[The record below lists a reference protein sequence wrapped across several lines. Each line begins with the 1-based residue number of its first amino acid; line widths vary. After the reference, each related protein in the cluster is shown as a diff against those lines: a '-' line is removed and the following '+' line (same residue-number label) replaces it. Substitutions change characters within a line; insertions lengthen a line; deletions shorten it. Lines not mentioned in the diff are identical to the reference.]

1 MTGPLN
7 FFSGLQ
13 TSSECPEKTEGPNLN
28 RKESYMN
35 QPLTYLDGE
44 TLMNTVLPPIRFVI
58 SQLLPQG
65 LHVLAGAPK
74 VGKSWLSLW
83 LCLQVAEGKP
93 AWEFSTTQG
102 DVLYLCLEDSYSRI
116 QNRLLDITDDAP
128 PNLFFATMSEKL
140 HCGLEQQIEQFLGA
154 HPATALIVI
163 DTLQRIRSGPND
175 ANPYASDYRDL
186 GILKDL
192 ADKHRIAILLI
203 HHLRKMSDDDP
214 MNMISGTTGISGAT
228 DTNFVLRKSKRSA
241 NTATLYCTGRDI
253 EYRELPLEFDSAEHV
268 WKLREGSAEQP
279 AQARDELLLFLSEF
293 LTQRKCFTGTAT
305 ELAEELGKL
314 SGEQYKPNVLKK
326 KLLRCQQELLEL
338 GITLSTRRTH
348 DRRELTLRVGCVSN
362 DGKNDTGPVSD
373 LPPQPSQLSQERP
386 AHPGQDRGR

>member
-1 MTGPLN
+1 M
-7 FFSGLQ
+7 
-13 TSSECPEKTEGPNLN
+13 N
-28 RKESYMN
+28 R
-35 QPLTYLDGE
+35 PLTYMDGE

-83 LCLQVAEGKP
+83 LCLQVAKGEP
-93 AWEFSTTQG
+93 AWEFTTAQG

-140 HCGLEQQIEQFLGA
+140 HSGLEQQIERFLAVHSG
-154 HPATALIVI
+154 TVLVVI
-163 DTLQRIRSGPND
+163 DTLQRIRSGSND

-186 GILKDL
+186 GILKEL

-203 HHLRKMSDDDP
+203 HHLRKMNDDDP

-228 DTNFVLRKSKRSA
+228 DTNFVLRKSKRNS
-241 NTATLYCTGRDI
+241 NSATLYCTGRDI
-253 EYRELPLEFDSAEHV
+253 EYRELSLEFDGTEHI
-268 WKLREGSAEQP
+268 WKLKEDSVEQSAQV
-279 AQARDELLLFLSEF
+279 QDELVFFLSAF
-293 LTQRKCFTGTAT
+293 LDQRKCFTGTAT
-305 ELAEELGKL
+305 ELAEALDEFAR
-314 SGEQYKPNVLKK
+314 ERYKPNVLMK

-348 DRRELTLRVGCVSN
+348 DRRELTLRVGCVSS

-373 LPPQPSQLSQERP
+373 LPAVAGGAGSDGSDTGAVRGRHALRGVASFAFVVRAGAFAPP
-386 AHPGQDRGR
+386 AHFGRAG

>member
-1 MTGPLN
+1 MD
-7 FFSGLQ
+7 
-13 TSSECPEKTEGPNLN
+13 
-28 RKESYMN
+28 R
-35 QPLTYLDGE
+35 PLTYMDGE
-44 TLMNTVLPPIRFVI
+44 TLMNTVLPPIRFVV

-83 LCLQVAEGKP
+83 LCLQVAKGEP
-93 AWEFSTTQG
+93 AWEFPTTQG

-128 PNLFFATMSEKL
+128 PNLFFATMSERL
-140 HCGLEQQIEQFLGA
+140 HSGLEQQIERFLAA
-154 HPATALIVI
+154 HPDTVLIVI
-163 DTLQRIRSGPND
+163 DTHQRIRGGVND

-186 GILKDL
+186 GILKEL

-228 DTNFVLRKSKRSA
+228 DTNFVLRKSKRSSSS
-241 NTATLYCTGRDI
+241 ATLYCTGRDI
-253 EYRELPLEFDSAEHV
+253 EYRELLLEFDGTEHV
-268 WKLREGSAEQP
+268 WKLREDSVEQP
-279 AQARDELLLFLSEF
+279 AQVQDELVFFLSEF
-293 LTQRKCFTGTAT
+293 LEQRKCFTGTAT
-305 ELAEELGKL
+305 ELAEELDRFA
-314 SGEQYKPNVLKK
+314 GEQYKPNVLMK
-326 KLLRCQQELLEL
+326 KLLRCQQELLDL

-348 DRRELTLRVGCVSN
+348 DRRELTLRVSCVSN

-373 LPPQPSQLSQERP
+373 LLSQPSQLSQERP
-386 AHPGQDRGR
+386 APPE

>member
-1 MTGPLN
+1 
-7 FFSGLQ
+7 
-13 TSSECPEKTEGPNLN
+13 
-28 RKESYMN
+28 MN
-35 QPLTYLDGE
+35 QPLTYMDGE

-83 LCLQVAEGKP
+83 LCLQVAKGEP

-116 QNRLLDITDDAP
+116 QNRLLDITDDALS
-128 PNLFFATMSEKL
+128 NLFFATMSEKL
-140 HCGLEQQIEQFLGA
+140 HSGLEQQIERFLAA
-154 HPATALIVI
+154 HPDTVLIVI
-163 DTLQRIRSGPND
+163 DTLQRIRGGVND

-186 GILKDL
+186 GILKEL

-228 DTNFVLRKSKRSA
+228 DTNFVLRKSKRSSSS
-241 NTATLYCTGRDI
+241 ATLYCTGRDI
-253 EYRELPLEFDSAEHV
+253 EYRELLLEFDGTEHV
-268 WKLREGSAEQP
+268 WKLREDSVEQP
-279 AQARDELLLFLSEF
+279 AQVQDELVFFLSEF
-293 LTQRKCFTGTAT
+293 LEQRKCFTGTAT
-305 ELAEELGKL
+305 ELAEELDRFA
-314 SGEQYKPNVLKK
+314 GEQYKPNVLMK
-326 KLLRCQQELLEL
+326 KLLRCQQELLDL

-348 DRRELTLRVGCVSN
+348 DRRELTLRVSCVSN

-373 LPPQPSQLSQERP
+373 LLSQPSQLSQERP
-386 AHPGQDRGR
+386 APPE

>member
-1 MTGPLN
+1 
-7 FFSGLQ
+7 
-13 TSSECPEKTEGPNLN
+13 
-28 RKESYMN
+28 MN
-35 QPLTYLDGE
+35 QPLTYMDGE

-58 SQLLPQG
+58 SHLLPQG

-83 LCLQVAEGKP
+83 LCLQVAKGKP
-93 AWEFSTTQG
+93 AWEFPTKQG

-140 HCGLEQQIEQFLGA
+140 HSGLEQQIERFLSE
-154 HPATALIVI
+154 HPDTALIVI
-163 DTLQRIRSGPND
+163 DTLQRIRSSSND

-186 GILKDL
+186 GILKEL
-192 ADKHRIAILLI
+192 ADKHHIAILLI

-253 EYRELPLEFDSAEHV
+253 EYRELSLEFDGADHV
-268 WKLREGSAEQP
+268 WKLREDSVEQP
-279 AQARDELLLFLSEF
+279 AQTQDELVFFLSEF
-293 LTQRKCFTGTAT
+293 LNQRKCFIGTAT
-305 ELAEELGKL
+305 ELADELDKFAD
-314 SGEQYKPNVLKK
+314 ERYKPNVLMK

-373 LPPQPSQLSQERP
+373 LLSQPSQLSQEKP
-386 AHPGQDRGR
+386 VPPE

>member
-1 MTGPLN
+1 
-7 FFSGLQ
+7 
-13 TSSECPEKTEGPNLN
+13 
-28 RKESYMN
+28 MN
-35 QPLTYLDGE
+35 QPLTYMDGE
-44 TLMNTVLPPIRFVI
+44 TLMNTVLPPIRFMI
-58 SQLLPQG
+58 SHLLPQG

-83 LCLQVAEGKP
+83 LCLQVAKGEP
-93 AWEFSTTQG
+93 AWEFPTKQG

-140 HCGLEQQIEQFLGA
+140 HSGLEQQIERFLA
-154 HPATALIVI
+154 EHPDTAIIVI
-163 DTLQRIRSGPND
+163 DTLQRIRSGSND

-186 GILKDL
+186 GILKEL
-192 ADKHRIAILLI
+192 ADKHHIAILLI
-203 HHLRKMSDDDP
+203 HHLRKMNDDDP

-253 EYRELPLEFDSAEHV
+253 EYRELSLEFDSADHV
-268 WKLREGSAEQP
+268 WKLREDSVEQP
-279 AQARDELLLFLSEF
+279 AQTQDELVFFLSEF
-293 LTQRKCFTGTAT
+293 LNQRKRFTGTAT
-305 ELAEELGKL
+305 ELAEELDAFADE
-314 SGEQYKPNVLKK
+314 SYKPNVLMK
-326 KLLRCQQELLEL
+326 KLLRCQQELLEQ

-362 DGKNDTGPVSD
+362 DGKNDTGPVSY
-373 LPPQPSQLSQERP
+373 LPSQLSQLSQEELTP
-386 AHPGQDRGR
+386 PG

>member
-1 MTGPLN
+1 MD
-7 FFSGLQ
+7 
-13 TSSECPEKTEGPNLN
+13 
-28 RKESYMN
+28 R
-35 QPLTYLDGE
+35 PLTYMDGE

-83 LCLQVAEGKP
+83 LCLQVAKGEP

-140 HCGLEQQIEQFLGA
+140 HSGLEQQIERFLAA
-154 HPATALIVI
+154 HPDTVLIVI
-163 DTLQRIRSGPND
+163 DTLQRIRGGVND

-186 GILKDL
+186 GILKEL

-203 HHLRKMSDDDP
+203 HHLRKMNDDDP

-228 DTNFVLRKSKRSA
+228 DTSFVLRKSKRSS
-241 NTATLYCTGRDI
+241 NSATLYCMGWDI
-253 EYRELPLEFDSAEHV
+253 EYRELSLEFDGADHV
-268 WKLREGSAEQP
+268 WKLTEDSGDQP
-279 AQARDELLLFLSEF
+279 ARPQEELVFFLSEF
-293 LTQRKCFTGTAT
+293 LNQRRCFTGTAT
-305 ELAEELGKL
+305 ELAEALDEFA
-314 SGEQYKPNVLKK
+314 SEQYKSNVLMK
-326 KLLRCQQELLEL
+326 KLLRCQQELLEQ
-338 GITLSTRRTH
+338 GIILSTRRTH

-373 LPPQPSQLSQERP
+373 LLSQPSQLSQEKP
-386 AHPGQDRGR
+386 VPPE

>member
-1 MTGPLN
+1 
-7 FFSGLQ
+7 
-13 TSSECPEKTEGPNLN
+13 
-28 RKESYMN
+28 MN
-35 QPLTYLDGE
+35 QPLTYMDGE

-83 LCLQVAEGKP
+83 LCLQVAKGEP

-102 DVLYLCLEDSYSRI
+102 DVLYLCLEDSYSRL
-116 QNRLLDITDDAP
+116 QNRLLDITDDALS
-128 PNLFFATMSEKL
+128 NLFFATMSEKL
-140 HCGLEQQIEQFLGA
+140 HSGLEQQIERFLAA
-154 HPATALIVI
+154 HPDTVLIVI
-163 DTLQRIRSGPND
+163 DTLQRIRGGVND

-186 GILKDL
+186 GILKEL

-228 DTNFVLRKSKRSA
+228 DTNFVLRKSKRSSSS
-241 NTATLYCTGRDI
+241 ATLYCTGRDI
-253 EYRELPLEFDSAEHV
+253 EYRELLLEFDGTEHV
-268 WKLREGSAEQP
+268 WKLREDSVEQP
-279 AQARDELLLFLSEF
+279 AQVQDELVFFLSEF
-293 LTQRKCFTGTAT
+293 LEQRKCFTGTAT
-305 ELAEELGKL
+305 ELAEELDRFA
-314 SGEQYKPNVLKK
+314 GEQYKPNVLMK
-326 KLLRCQQELLEL
+326 KLLRCQQELLDL

-348 DRRELTLRVGCVSN
+348 DRRELTLRVSCVSN

-373 LPPQPSQLSQERP
+373 LLSQPSQLSQERP
-386 AHPGQDRGR
+386 APPE

>member
-1 MTGPLN
+1 M
-7 FFSGLQ
+7 
-13 TSSECPEKTEGPNLN
+13 N
-28 RKESYMN
+28 R
-35 QPLTYLDGE
+35 PLTYMDGE

-58 SQLLPQG
+58 AQLLPQG

-83 LCLQVAEGKP
+83 LCLQVAKGEP
-93 AWEFSTTQG
+93 AWEFTTTQG

-140 HCGLEQQIEQFLGA
+140 HSGLEQQIERFLAVHSG
-154 HPATALIVI
+154 TVLVVI
-163 DTLQRIRSGPND
+163 DTLQRIRSDSND

-186 GILKDL
+186 GILKEL

-203 HHLRKMSDDDP
+203 HHLRKMDGDDP

-228 DTNFVLRKSKRSA
+228 DTNFVLRKSKRSS
-241 NTATLYCTGRDI
+241 NSATLYCTGRDI
-253 EYRELPLEFDSAEHV
+253 EYRELSLEFDGTEHI
-268 WKLREGSAEQP
+268 WKLKEDSVEQSAQV
-279 AQARDELLLFLSEF
+279 QDELVFFLSAF
-293 LTQRKCFTGTAT
+293 LDQRKCFTGTAT
-305 ELAEELGKL
+305 ELAEAMDEFA
-314 SGEQYKPNVLKK
+314 GERYKPNVLMK
-326 KLLRCQQELLEL
+326 KLLRWQQGLLEL

-348 DRRELTLRVGCVSN
+348 DRRELTLRVGCVSS

-373 LPPQPSQLSQERP
+373 LPSQPSQLSQEEP
-386 AHPGQDRGR
+386 VPLDRTQAR

>member
-1 MTGPLN
+1 MN
-7 FFSGLQ
+7 
-13 TSSECPEKTEGPNLN
+13 KT
-28 RKESYMN
+28 
-35 QPLTYLDGE
+35 LTYMDGE

-58 SQLLPQG
+58 SHLLPQG

-83 LCLQVAEGKP
+83 LCLQVAKGEP
-93 AWEFSTTQG
+93 VWEFPTTQG

-140 HCGLEQQIEQFLGA
+140 HSGLEQQIERFLIS
-154 HPATALIVI
+154 HLDTALIVI
-163 DTLQRIRSGPND
+163 DTLQRIRSGVND

-186 GILKDL
+186 GILKEL

-228 DTNFVLRKSKRSA
+228 DTNFVLRKSKRSSSS
-241 NTATLYCTGRDI
+241 ATLYCTGRDI
-253 EYRELPLEFDSAEHV
+253 EYRELLLEFDGTEHI
-268 WKLREGSAEQP
+268 WKLREDSVEQP
-279 AQARDELLLFLSEF
+279 AQVQDELVFFLSEF
-293 LTQRKCFTGTAT
+293 LDQRKCFTGTAT
-305 ELAEELGKL
+305 ELAEELDRFAGAL
-314 SGEQYKPNVLKK
+314 YKPNVLMK
-326 KLLRCQQELLEL
+326 KLLRCQQELLDL

-373 LPPQPSQLSQERP
+373 LPSQPSQETP
-386 AHPGQDRGR
+386 APE

>member
-1 MTGPLN
+1 
-7 FFSGLQ
+7 
-13 TSSECPEKTEGPNLN
+13 
-28 RKESYMN
+28 MN
-35 QPLTYLDGE
+35 QPLTYMDGE

-58 SQLLPQG
+58 SHLLPQG

-83 LCLQVAEGKP
+83 LCLQVAKGKP
-93 AWEFSTTQG
+93 AWEFPTTQG

-128 PNLFFATMSEKL
+128 PNLFFSTMSEKL
-140 HCGLEQQIEQFLGA
+140 HNGLEQQIERFLTS
-154 HPATALIVI
+154 HPDTALIVI
-163 DTLQRIRSGPND
+163 DTLQRIRGGVND

-186 GILKDL
+186 GILKEL

-203 HHLRKMSDDDP
+203 HHLRKMNDDDP

-228 DTNFVLRKSKRSA
+228 DTNFVLRKSKRSS
-241 NTATLYCTGRDI
+241 NSATLYCTGRDI
-253 EYRELPLEFDSAEHV
+253 EYRELLLEFDSAEHV
-268 WKLREGSAEQP
+268 WKLREDSVEQP
-279 AQARDELLLFLSEF
+279 SQPQDELVFFLSEF
-293 LTQRKCFTGTAT
+293 LNQRKCFTGTAT
-305 ELAEELGKL
+305 ELAEELDRFAD
-314 SGEQYKPNVLKK
+314 EQYKPNVLMK
-326 KLLRCQQELLEL
+326 KLLRCQQELLDL

-373 LPPQPSQLSQERP
+373 LPSQPSQLSQETP
-386 AHPGQDRGR
+386 SPE

>member
-1 MTGPLN
+1 
-7 FFSGLQ
+7 
-13 TSSECPEKTEGPNLN
+13 
-28 RKESYMN
+28 MN
-35 QPLTYLDGE
+35 QPLTYMDSE

-83 LCLQVAEGKP
+83 LCLQVAKGEP
-93 AWEFSTTQG
+93 AWEFPTEQG

-140 HCGLEQQIEQFLGA
+140 HSGLEQQIERFLTS
-154 HPATALIVI
+154 HPDTALIVI
-163 DTLQRIRSGPND
+163 DTLQRIRGGVND

-186 GILKDL
+186 GILKEL

-228 DTNFVLRKSKRSA
+228 DTNFVLRKSKRSS
-241 NTATLYCTGRDI
+241 NSATLYCTGRDI
-253 EYRELPLEFDSAEHV
+253 EYRELLLEFDSAEHV
-268 WKLREGSAEQP
+268 WKLREDSVEQP
-279 AQARDELLLFLSEF
+279 SQPQEELVFFLSEF
-293 LTQRKCFTGTAT
+293 LDQRKCFTCTAT
-305 ELAEELGKL
+305 ELAEELDRFA
-314 SGEQYKPNVLKK
+314 GEQYKPNVLMK
-326 KLLRCQQELLEL
+326 KLLRCQQELLNL

-373 LPPQPSQLSQERP
+373 LSSQPSQLSQETP
-386 AHPGQDRGR
+386 APE

>member
-1 MTGPLN
+1 
-7 FFSGLQ
+7 
-13 TSSECPEKTEGPNLN
+13 
-28 RKESYMN
+28 MN
-35 QPLTYLDGE
+35 QPLTYMDGE

-83 LCLQVAEGKP
+83 LCLQVAKGEP
-93 AWEFSTTQG
+93 AWEFPTTQG

-128 PNLFFATMSEKL
+128 PNLFFATMSERL
-140 HCGLEQQIEQFLGA
+140 HSGLEQQIERFLAA
-154 HPATALIVI
+154 HPDTVLIVI
-163 DTLQRIRSGPND
+163 DTLQRIRGGVND

-186 GILKDL
+186 GILKEL

-228 DTNFVLRKSKRSA
+228 DTNFVLRKSKRSSSS
-241 NTATLYCTGRDI
+241 ATLYCTGRDI
-253 EYRELPLEFDSAEHV
+253 EYRELLLEFDGTEHV
-268 WKLREGSAEQP
+268 WKLREDSVEQP
-279 AQARDELLLFLSEF
+279 AQVQDELVFFLSEF
-293 LTQRKCFTGTAT
+293 LEQRKCFTGTAT
-305 ELAEELGKL
+305 ELAEELDRFA
-314 SGEQYKPNVLKK
+314 GEQYKPNVLMK
-326 KLLRCQQELLEL
+326 KLLRCQQELLDL

-348 DRRELTLRVGCVSN
+348 DRRELTLRVSCVSN

-373 LPPQPSQLSQERP
+373 LLSQPSQLSQERP
-386 AHPGQDRGR
+386 APPE